1 MIIIIR
7 GQAGC
12 GVRRWTMRLRQ
23 KLLPWR
29 PALVFTGRSYYT
41 VESASGR
48 LSTQT
53 DVWDAIKDN
62 SYLSAR
68 PRARRSATGRLS
80 LRARACLRGS
90 SFRPASPPD
99 AGHLQPC

>member
-1 MIIIIR
+1 
-7 GQAGC
+7 
-12 GVRRWTMRLRQ
+12 MRLRQ

-41 VESASGR
+41 VESATGR
-48 LSTQT
+48 LATQT

-68 PRARRSATGRLS
+68 P
-80 LRARACLRGS
+80 C
-90 SFRPASPPD
+90 SPLG
-99 AGHLQPC
+99 A

>member
-1 MIIIIR
+1 
-7 GQAGC
+7 
-12 GVRRWTMRLRQ
+12 MRLRQ

-41 VESASGR
+41 VESATGR
-48 LSTQT
+48 LATQT

-68 PRARRSATGRLS
+68 PCSPLE
-80 LRARACLRGS
+80 ACLLRLGACPCAL
-90 SFRPASPPD
+90 RPIPVCSKRAFHHV
-99 AGHLQPC
+99 GLLLL

>member
-1 MIIIIR
+1 MR
-7 GQAGC
+7 RHLQSGC
-12 GVRRWTMRLRQ
+12 TAHRWTMRLRQ

-41 VESASGR
+41 VESATGR
-48 LSTQT
+48 LATQT

-68 PRARRSATGRLS
+68 P
-80 LRARACLRGS
+80 C
-90 SFRPASPPD
+90 SPLG
-99 AGHLQPC
+99 A

>member
-1 MIIIIR
+1 
-7 GQAGC
+7 
-12 GVRRWTMRLRQ
+12 MRLRQ

-41 VESASGR
+41 VESATGR
-48 LSTQT
+48 LATQT

-68 PRARRSATGRLS
+68 PVHSWGLTLG
-80 LRARACLRGS
+80 
-90 SFRPASPPD
+90 
-99 AGHLQPC
+99 AGPWLLKYENVPLCA